1 MNSDSVKDFFRKIF
15 PKKPDASLKTE
26 IKELIEEH
34 QQENG
39 VQPKDEESI
48 ILQNVIEI
56 GDVRVMDVMT
66 PRSEIMAVKETAT
79 FTQLRD
85 FIAEKEHTRIP
96 VSRENM
102 DDVAGFIHVKDLF
115 KFWNREGEFKIAE
128 ILRPVLF
135 VPPSM
140 KILHL
145 LEKMKK
151 NRTHM
156 AIVVDEYGGTDG
168 LVTNED
174 LKEKIVGEIEDE
186 HDSESGDIKKI
197 SDDVYE
203 DEARVEINK
212 VEELLGVKIYD
223 DETENFDT
231 IGGLVFTTLGKIPEI
246 GESLEHK
253 CGLSFKVID
262 ADNRR
267 IKKVKIIRNLL
278 S

>member
-156 AIVVDEYGGTDG
+156 AIVVMVW
-168 LVTNED
+168 LP
-174 LKEKIVGEIEDE
+174 LK
-186 HDSESGDIKKI
+186 
-197 SDDVYE
+197 
-203 DEARVEINK
+203 
-212 VEELLGVKIYD
+212 
-223 DETENFDT
+223 T
-231 IGGLVFTTLGKIPEI
+231 
-246 GESLEHK
+246 
-253 CGLSFKVID
+253 
-262 ADNRR
+262 
-267 IKKVKIIRNLL
+267 
-278 S
+278 